1 MKEHAINWDAVPDV
15 ITKDQLYR
23 ICHISKSTALYL
35 LQSGKIPC
43 EYTGR
48 KTRCYKIKK
57 EDVIAYLENR
67 KVFPESYSAPAGW
80 YKGDYTVQ
88 MEEQVPPIVRE
99 HLRLYYTDLLSGY
112 PDVLTTQTVSKIT
125 GYGKTAINNWCNQG
139 HIKSFRK
146 IMSTTFRRF
155 IWWSSSALPTFA
167 PSPANHLGTS
177 APYKAFPAGGKSA
190 TCTQQTVKE
199 VRSNDKFSGRAV
211 LRKC

>member
-1 MKEHAINWDAVPDV
+1 MKENAINWDAVPDM

-88 MEEQVPPIVRE
+88 MEEQIPPIVRE
-99 HLRLYYTDLLSGY
+99 HLQLYYTELLSDY
-112 PDVLTTQTVSKIT
+112 PDVLTTQATYFRTIT
-125 GYGKTAINNWCNQG
+125 RKSPWHIRTLQG
-139 HIKSFRK
+139 FSSWRK
-146 IMSTTFRRF
+146 IRDLHT
-155 IWWSSSALPTFA
+155 AEVE
-167 PSPANHLGTS
+167 
-177 APYKAFPAGGKSA
+177 GGA
-190 TCTQQTVKE
+190 E
-199 VRSNDKFSGRAV
+199 
-211 LRKC
+211 

>member
-1 MKEHAINWDAVPDV
+1 MKEHAIKWDAVPDV

-67 KVFPESYSAPAGW
+67 KVFP
-80 YKGDYTVQ
+80 D
-88 MEEQVPPIVRE
+88 
-99 HLRLYYTDLLSGY
+99 Y
-112 PDVLTTQTVSKIT
+112 PDVLTTQEVSKIT

-139 HIKSFRK
+139 HIRTPQGFSIWRK
-146 IMSTTFRRF
+146 IRDLHTAE
-155 IWWSSSALPTFA
+155 IE
-167 PSPANHLGTS
+167 
-177 APYKAFPAGGKSA
+177 GGAEK
-190 TCTQQTVKE
+190 KY
-199 VRSNDKFSGRAV
+199 
-211 LRKC
+211 

>member
-1 MKEHAINWDAVPDV
+1 MKEIAINWDAVPDV

-88 MEEQVPPIVRE
+88 MEEQVPPIVQE
-99 HLRLYYTDLLSGY
+99 HLQLYYTELLSGY
-112 PDVLTTQTVSKIT
+112 PDVLTTQVVSKIT
-125 GYGKTAINNWCNQG
+125 GYGKLQSTTGAIRDTSSLSGKQRQPHSEGLFGGILLFHLLSHHHPQIAWHIRTLQG
-139 HIKSFRK
+139 FSSWRK
-146 IMSTTFRRF
+146 IRDLHTADSE
-155 IWWSSSALPTFA
+155 
-167 PSPANHLGTS
+167 
-177 APYKAFPAGGKSA
+177 GGA
-190 TCTQQTVKE
+190 E
-199 VRSNDKFSGRAV
+199 
-211 LRKC
+211 

>member
-88 MEEQVPPIVRE
+88 MEEQAPPVVRE
-99 HLRLYYTDLLSGY
+99 HLRLYYTELLSGY
-112 PDVLTTQTVSKIT
+112 PDVLTTQAVSEIT

-146 IMSTTFRRF
+146 NNV
-155 IWWSSSALPTFA
+155 
-167 PSPANHLGTS
+167 NHI
-177 APYKAFPAGGKSA
+177 P
-190 TCTQQTVKE
+190 
-199 VRSNDKFSGRAV
+199 
-211 LRKC
+211 